1 VHEKDGNSGDALQ
14 LMFLR
19 QHFSLSLEKS
29 SKEEWLKLPPLRS
42 GKFNHSSWPQFP
54 SLFPNL
60 SMHAVISVQTV
71 GLFLLNCS
79 CVQEQK
85 EGSFSLNHFLFHYT
99 LDPGSA
105 NWRIG
110 AKELTGLQYE
120 PFLRRS
126 PAFRCNHC
134 IAASTPS
141 ALSSK
146 QANGGTGLSQG

>member
-42 GKFNHSSWPQFP
+42 GKFNHSSLAAI
-54 SLFPNL
+54 SIAL
-60 SMHAVISVQTV
+60 SQSVNACRDFCSTV

-85 EGSFSLNHFLFHYT
+85 EGSVFLKPLF
-99 LDPGSA
+99 GS
-105 NWRIG
+105 I
-110 AKELTGLQYE
+110 
-120 PFLRRS
+120 
-126 PAFRCNHC
+126 
-134 IAASTPS
+134 TP
-141 ALSSK
+141 
-146 QANGGTGLSQG
+146 